1 MTEKILGIL
10 GGMGPEATV
19 DFMQRIISLT
29 PGKDDN
35 DHIRMIV
42 DNNPKVPSRIK
53 ALVDGTGENPAPY
66 LVEMAQ
72 GLEKHGADFLVIP
85 CNTAHYYYSEVSS
98 AVNIPVLNMVEL
110 TVNKIVSNQPE
121 IKRVGLLA
129 STALLITGLFK
140 ETLKKRNITIQY
152 PSENLQ
158 NRVMAS
164 IKKVKAGSFGQEQI
178 KDVQSAGDFLI
189 RNNAE
194 VVIIGCTELSVIAK
208 QINFNVDVY
217 DSSQVLAETVVNMV
231 KKEN

>member
-1 MTEKILGIL
+1 MTEKVVGVL

-19 DFMQRIISLT
+19 DFMQRVIRLT

-53 ALVDGTGENPAPY
+53 AIVDGTGENPAPY
-66 LVEMAQ
+66 LIEMAQ
-72 GLEKHGADFLVIP
+72 GLERHGADFLVIP
-85 CNTAHYYYSEVSS
+85 CNTAHNYYSEISS

-110 TVNKIVSNQPE
+110 TVKKIVRNQPE
-121 IKRVGLLA
+121 IKTVGLLA
-129 STALLITGLFK
+129 STALLMTGLFK
-140 ETLKKRNITIQY
+140 ESLKKREIFIIY

-158 NRVMAS
+158 NKVMAA
-164 IKKVKAGSFGQEQI
+164 IKKVKAGSFSQEQI
-178 KDVQSAGDFLI
+178 KDIQSAGDFLI

-194 VVIIGCTELSVIAK
+194 AVIIGCTELSVISK
-208 QINFNVDVY
+208 QINFNVAMY
-217 DSSQVLAETVVNMV
+217 DSSQVLAETVVNRV